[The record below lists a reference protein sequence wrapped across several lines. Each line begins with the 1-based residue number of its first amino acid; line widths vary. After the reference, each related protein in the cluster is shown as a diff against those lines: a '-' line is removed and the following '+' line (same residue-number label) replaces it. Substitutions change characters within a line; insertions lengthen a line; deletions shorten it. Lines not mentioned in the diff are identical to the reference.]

1 MNYVMWEFSF
11 KKLQFRFKYVFL
23 FFINLKQN
31 KIMKKI
37 KISLLCLFVSIT
49 LVSCDVDSM
58 MNTLQ
63 TGVNMYGQIKD
74 ISSRGEN
81 PMVTKL
87 KDVEFDVSRGESSAV
102 MSNIEDL
109 NYISYPGVDA
119 KFRDQLLEKVK
130 ADVSASDYKKETC
143 TDQQCV
149 ISYKD
154 KGILV
159 FNQKGDNL
167 EAVAVKGKFTSAEIQ
182 EGIKSGAIFNLKQNI
197 KTTR

>member
-1 MNYVMWEFSF
+1 M
-11 KKLQFRFKYVFL
+11 Q
-23 FFINLKQN
+23 
-31 KIMKKI
+31 KI

-63 TGVNMYGQIKD
+63 TGINMYGQIKD
-74 ISSRGEN
+74 ISSRGEK
-81 PMVTKL
+81 PEVTKV
-87 KDVEFDVSRGESSAV
+87 KDVQFDVSRGGSSAV

-109 NYISYPGVDA
+109 NYVSYPGVDA
-119 KFRDQLLEKVK
+119 KFRDQLLEKFK
-130 ADVSASDYKKETC
+130 DDVSASDYKKETC

-182 EGIKSGAIFNLKQNI
+182 EGINSGEIFKLKQNI